1 MRVYRFVSAGL
12 GPVLAI
18 AGGFL
23 AQGQRG
29 AQEPSTPPPASVPVV
44 PSPRMPLSP
53 QAVRGSSVTP
63 ALEGWV
69 KNADGTTTILVG
81 YMNRNQEQTFDVP
94 VGSNNSIEPGGPDFG
109 QPTHFEVG
117 RHYGVFSVT
126 VPKDFG
132 TKRLTYT
139 INVNNQPQTITLGLS
154 NGYQVEPYLRNDT
167 GNSPP
172 VAKLQPNGPEFKGPP
187 HGPAQTLT
195 ATVGLPLN
203 LTLYLTDKGNTISQQ
218 DQSAQL
224 TAQANPSTTT
234 ATAGAR
240 GAARG
245 ATRGGAR
252 GGAAAGRGDATAAG
266 ADTAPAGPDTAAN
279 DVAAVPGVSGTT
291 ARGRGARQDPIRV
304 TWYKHRGP
312 AGDNL
317 KFDDTSPMV
326 VADPEVPKMFEK
338 PGDYTGKA
346 TASATFSEA
355 GEYWLRAQI
364 NDATGN
370 GGGGDQCCWT
380 NVLIKVNVQASP
392 AAR

>member
-1 MRVYRFVSAGL
+1 MRAYRLVTAGF
-12 GPVLAI
+12 GVVLAVG
-18 AGGFL
+18 AFL

-29 AQEPSTPPPASVPVV
+29 GQQPSTPPPASVPVV
-44 PSPRMPLSP
+44 PAPRMPLSP
-53 QAVRGSSVTP
+53 QAVRGASVTP

-81 YMNRNQEQTFDVP
+81 YMNRNQEQTVDVP

-117 RHYGVFSVT
+117 RNYGVFSVT

-139 INVNNQPQTITLGLS
+139 INVNNQPQTITLGLP
-154 NGYQVEPYLRNDT
+154 NGYQIEPYLRNDT
-167 GNSPP
+167 GNTPP
-172 VAKLQPNGPEFKGPP
+172 VVKLQPNGPEFKGPP

-203 LTLYLTDKGNTISQQ
+203 LTLYATDKGNTISQQ

-234 ATAGAR
+234 AAAGAR
-240 GAARG
+240 GDARG
-245 ATRGGAR
+245 VRGGGAR
-252 GGAAAGRGDATAAG
+252 GGAAATRGSSTAAG
-266 ADTAPAGPDTAAN
+266 ADAAADAPDTATN
-279 DVAAVPGVSGTT
+279 DGAAVPAASGTT
-291 ARGRGARQDPIRV
+291 TRGRGARQDPIRV

-312 AGDNL
+312 TGDNL
-317 KFDDTSPMV
+317 KFDSTTPMV
-326 VADPEVPKMFEK
+326 VADPEVLKMFAK

-346 TASATFSEA
+346 TAMATFSEA

-370 GGGGDQCCWT
+370 GGGGEQCCWT

-392 AAR
+392 TAR

>member
-1 MRVYRFVSAGL
+1 MRVYRLVSTGL
-12 GPVLAI
+12 GLVLFLA
-18 AGGFL
+18 AGFL
-23 AQGQRG
+23 VQGQRG
-29 AQEPSTPPPASVPVV
+29 PQQPATPPPSSVPVV

-53 QAVRGSSVTP
+53 QAVRGGSVTP

-81 YMNRNQEQTFDVP
+81 YMNRNEEQTFDVP
-94 VGSNNSIEPGGPDFG
+94 IGSNNSIEPGGPDFG

-126 VPKDFG
+126 VPRDFG

-139 INVNNQPQTITLGLS
+139 INVNNQPQTITLGLP
-154 NGYQVEPYLRNDT
+154 NGYQIEPYLRNDT
-167 GNSPP
+167 GNTPP

-187 HGPAQTLT
+187 HGSAQTLT

-203 LTLYLTDKGNTISQQ
+203 LTLYVTDKGNTINLQ
-218 DQSAQL
+218 DQSAQ
-224 TAQANPSTTT
+224 AQATPSTTP
-234 ATAGAR
+234 ATPAAR
-240 GAARG
+240 RG
-245 ATRGGAR
+245 ATSGG
-252 GGAAAGRGDATAAG
+252 GGATAAG
-266 ADTAPAGPDTAAN
+266 TDT
-279 DVAAVPGVSGTT
+279 VAAVPDAAGNDAAAAGTAA
-291 ARGRGARQDPIRV
+291 ARARGARQDPIRV

-317 KFDDTSPMV
+317 KFDPTTPMV
-326 VADPEVPKMFEK
+326 VADPEVQKMFEK

-346 TASATFSEA
+346 TAMATFTEA

>member
-1 MRVYRFVSAGL
+1 MHVYRLVSAGL
-12 GPVLAI
+12 GMVLFLA
-18 AGGFL
+18 AGFL
-23 AQGQRG
+23 VQGQRG
-29 AQEPSTPPPASVPVV
+29 AQQPATPPPSSVPVV

-53 QAVRGSSVTP
+53 QAVRGGSVTP

-81 YMNRNQEQTFDVP
+81 YMNRNEEQTFDVP
-94 VGSNNSIEPGGPDFG
+94 IGSNNSIEPGGPDFG

-139 INVNNQPQTITLGLS
+139 INVNNQPQTITLGLP
-154 NGYQVEPYLRNDT
+154 NGYQIEPYLRNDT
-167 GNSPP
+167 GNTPP

-187 HGPAQTLT
+187 HGSAQTLT
-195 ATVGLPLN
+195 ASVGLPLN
-203 LTLYLTDKGNTISQQ
+203 LMLYVTDKGNTINLQE
-218 DQSAQL
+218 QSAQ
-224 TAQANPSTTT
+224 AQATPSTPT

-245 ATRGGAR
+245 ATGRGG
-252 GGAAAGRGDATAAG
+252 ATAAG
-266 ADTAPAGPDTAAN
+266 ADTA
-279 DVAAVPGVSGTT
+279 AAVPDTPASDAAASGTT
-291 ARGRGARQDPIRV
+291 ARGRGATRQDPIRV

-317 KFDDTSPMV
+317 KFDPTTPMV
-326 VADPEVPKMFEK
+326 VADTEVLKMFEK

-346 TASATFSEA
+346 TARATFSEA

>member
-1 MRVYRFVSAGL
+1 MRVHRLVAGGL
-12 GPVLAI
+12 GMALAV
-18 AGGFL
+18 AGGIL
-23 AQGQRG
+23 AQAQRG
-29 AQEPSTPPPASVPVV
+29 AQQPSTPPPASVPVV
-44 PSPRMPLSP
+44 PATRMPLSP
-53 QAVRGSSVTP
+53 QAVRGASVTP

-81 YMNRNQEQTFDVP
+81 YMNRNQEQTVDVP
-94 VGSNNSIEPGGPDFG
+94 IGPNNSIEPGGPDFG

-117 RHYGVFSVT
+117 RNYGVFSVT

-139 INVNNQPQTITLGLS
+139 INVNNQLQTITLGLP
-154 NGYQVEPYLRNDT
+154 NGYQIEPYLRNDT
-167 GNSPP
+167 GNTPP
-172 VAKLQPNGPEFKGPP
+172 VVKLQPNGPEFKGPP

-203 LTLYLTDKGNTISQQ
+203 LTLYATDKGNTISQQ

-224 TAQANPSTTT
+224 TAQSIPSL
-234 ATAGAR
+234 ATAVAAARAAR
-240 GAARG
+240 GAAGRGTTGAGTRG
-245 ATRGGAR
+245 AAV
-252 GGAAAGRGDATAAG
+252 AT
-266 ADTAPAGPDTAAN
+266 ADTAAALTDAAPN
-279 DVAAVPGVSGTT
+279 DGAATTT
-291 ARGRGARQDPIRV
+291 ARARGARQDPIRV

-317 KFDDTSPMV
+317 KFDSTTPMV
-326 VADPEVPKMFEK
+326 VSDPEVLKMFEK

-346 TASATFSEA
+346 TAMATFSEA

-370 GGGGDQCCWT
+370 GGGGEQCCWT